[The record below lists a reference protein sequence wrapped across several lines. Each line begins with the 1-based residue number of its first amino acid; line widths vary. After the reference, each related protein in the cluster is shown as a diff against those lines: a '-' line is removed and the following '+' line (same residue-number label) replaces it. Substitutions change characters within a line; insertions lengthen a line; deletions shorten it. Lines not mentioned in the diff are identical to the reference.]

1 MSQNA
6 SDASLLEVSGLYKSF
21 ASPAGAIKV
30 LIGVDLHVAQCEFVA
45 VVGQS
50 GSGKSTLLH
59 VLGTLEPA
67 DQGEVWLEGEPL
79 FVLSSRQ
86 MAHIRNEKIGFVY
99 QSHHLIPE
107 LNALEN
113 VMLPLLVRGENRK
126 DARLRS
132 MDLLER
138 LGLANRAEHRPGKLS
153 GGEAQRVAVARSLVG
168 DPCLLLVDEPT
179 GNLDEHT
186 AGGVFNAMQRLC
198 REENA
203 AVIMVTHSSSL
214 AQTCDRVLHL
224 HEGKL
229 SEDRSGRLISSAE

>member
-1 MSQNA
+1 MMPANSVSGALLLEA
-6 SDASLLEVSGLYKSF
+6 SDLHKSF
-21 ASPAGAIKV
+21 NSPAGS
-30 LIGVDLHVAQCEFVA
+30 IGVLNGVQMHVCHREFVA

-67 DQGEVWLEGEPL
+67 DQGRVLLDGEAL
-79 FVLSSRQ
+79 FSLSPRQ
-86 MAHIRNEKIGFVY
+86 TAAVRNEKIGFVY
-99 QSHHLIPE
+99 QAHHLIPE

-113 VMLPLLVRGENRK
+113 VMMPLLVRGKRRE
-126 DARLRS
+126 DAESRS

-138 LGLANRAEHRPGKLS
+138 LDLRERAGHRPGKLS

-168 DPCLLLVDEPT
+168 NPCLLLADEPT

-186 AGGVFNAMQRLC
+186 AKEVFDAMQQLC

-203 AVIMVTHSSSL
+203 AVIMVTHSREL
-214 AQTCDRVLHL
+214 ACACDRVLHL
-224 HEGKL
+224 HEGRL
-229 SEDRSGRLISSAE
+229 SEEQSG

>member
-1 MSQNA
+1 MMPGTGIPEPLLFEA
-6 SDASLLEVSGLYKSF
+6 SGIYKSF
-21 ASPAGAIKV
+21 SSPAGPINV
-30 LIGVDLHVAQCEFVA
+30 LNGINLHVTRREFVA

-67 DQGEVWLEGEPL
+67 DQGRVMLEGEAL
-79 FVLSSRQ
+79 FSLTPKQTAVV
-86 MAHIRNEKIGFVY
+86 RNEKIGFVY
-99 QSHHLIPE
+99 QAHHLIPE

-113 VMLPLLVRGENRK
+113 VMMPLLVGGKRRE
-126 DARLRS
+126 DAESRS

-138 LGLANRAEHRPGKLS
+138 LGLLERASHRPGKLS

-168 DPCLLLVDEPT
+168 NPCLLLADEPT

-186 AGGVFNAMQRLC
+186 AGEVFDAMQKLC

-203 AVIMVTHSSSL
+203 AVIMVTHSRDL
-214 AQTCDRVLHL
+214 ACACDRVLHL

-229 SEDRSGRLISSAE
+229 SEEEL

>member
-1 MSQNA
+1 MTPGNSI
-6 SDASLLEVSGLYKSF
+6 SGTSLFEVSELYKSF
-21 ASPAGAIKV
+21 SSPAGRIDV
-30 LIGVDLHVAQCEFVA
+30 LNGVDLHVAQREFVA

-67 DQGEVWLEGEPL
+67 DQGQVLLEGEPL
-79 FVLSSRQ
+79 FSLSPNQ
-86 MAHIRNEKIGFVY
+86 TAVVRNKKIGFIY
-99 QSHHLIPE
+99 QAHHLIPE

-113 VMLPLLVRGENRK
+113 VMMPLLVRGNRRE
-126 DARLRS
+126 DARSRS

-138 LGLANRAEHRPGKLS
+138 LGLRERADHRPGKLS

-168 DPCLLLVDEPT
+168 NPCLLLADEPT

-186 AGGVFNAMQRLC
+186 AREVFDAMQQLC

-203 AVIMVTHSSSL
+203 AVIMVTHSRDL
-214 AQTCDRVLHL
+214 ASACDRVLHL
-224 HEGKL
+224 HEGRL
-229 SEDRSGRLISSAE
+229 SEEEL

>member
-1 MSQNA
+1 MGTRSHHV
-6 SDASLLEVSGLYKSF
+6 SGSSLLEVSGLYKAF
-21 ASPAGAIKV
+21 ASPAGTIEV
-30 LIGVDLHVAQCEFVA
+30 LTGIDLHVLQREFVA

-67 DQGEVWLEGEPL
+67 DRGDVWLEGESL
-79 FVLSSRQ
+79 FALSSRQ
-86 MAHIRNEKIGFVY
+86 TANIRNEKIGFIY
-99 QSHHLIPE
+99 QAHHLIPE

-113 VMLPLLVRGENRK
+113 VMLPILVGGGNRK

-138 LGLANRAEHRPGKLS
+138 LELANRAEHRPGKLS

-168 DPCLLLVDEPT
+168 NPCLLLADEPT

-186 AGGVFNAMQRLC
+186 AGDVFDAMQQLC

-203 AVIMVTHSSSL
+203 AVIMVTHSRSL

-224 HEGKL
+224 HEGRL
-229 SEDRSGRLISSAE
+229 SEEA

>member
-1 MSQNA
+1 MLENSI
-6 SDASLLEVSGLYKSF
+6 SGTSLLGVSGLYKSF
-21 ASPAGAIKV
+21 NSPAGPIDV
-30 LIGVDLHVAQCEFVA
+30 LNGINLNVMSREFVA

-67 DQGEVWLEGEPL
+67 DQGQVVLEGESL
-79 FVLSSRQ
+79 FSLTQRQ
-86 MAHIRNEKIGFVY
+86 TAAVRNEKIGFVY
-99 QSHHLIPE
+99 QAHHLIPE

-113 VMLPLLVRGENRK
+113 VMMPLLVRGKKRE
-126 DARLRS
+126 DAEARS

-138 LGLANRAEHRPGKLS
+138 LGLRERASHRPGKLS

-168 DPCLLLVDEPT
+168 NPCLLLADEPT

-186 AGGVFNAMQRLC
+186 AGEVFDAMQQLC

-203 AVIMVTHSSSL
+203 AVIMVTHSRDL
-214 AQTCDRVLHL
+214 ACACDRMLHL

-229 SEDRSGRLISSAE
+229 SEEEI

>member
-1 MSQNA
+1 MTPGNS
-6 SDASLLEVSGLYKSF
+6 SSGTSLFEVSGLYKSF
-21 ASPAGAIKV
+21 SSPAGRIDV
-30 LIGVDLHVAQCEFVA
+30 LNGVDLHVAQREFVA

-67 DQGEVWLEGEPL
+67 DQGQVLLEGESL
-79 FVLSSRQ
+79 FSLSPNQ
-86 MAHIRNEKIGFVY
+86 TAAVRNKKIGFIY
-99 QSHHLIPE
+99 QAHHLIPE

-113 VMLPLLVRGENRK
+113 VMMPLLVRGNKRE
-126 DARLRS
+126 DAKSRS

-138 LGLANRAEHRPGKLS
+138 LGLQERAGHRPGKLS

-168 DPCLLLVDEPT
+168 NPCLLLADEPT

-186 AGGVFNAMQRLC
+186 AREVFDAMQQLC

-203 AVIMVTHSSSL
+203 AVIMVTHSRDL
-214 AQTCDRVLHL
+214 ARACDRVLHL
-224 HEGKL
+224 HEGRL
-229 SEDRSGRLISSAE
+229 SEEEA